1 MRFGAILLLI
11 LTLLV
16 GAAPSDA
23 SAHEGGTGE
32 ITAIEDVAAAPGTL
46 ASAAEF
52 TGIDGQEH
60 VGAGVPSGHHGTL
73 PGSPDCLTVS
83 SCGGASGVLG
93 DALGIPVPQVLAPAT
108 LAVAGYPPQG
118 IDLPI
123 EDRPPRAC

>member
-23 SAHEGGTGE
+23 SAHEGGTAE

-46 ASAAEF
+46 ESAAAF

-60 VGAGVPSGHHGTL
+60 VGAGVPFGHHGTL
-73 PGSPDCLTVS
+73 PGSPDRLTVR
-83 SCGGASGVLG
+83 SCGGALG
-93 DALGIPVPQVLAPAT
+93 GRGHAPGISVPQVL
-108 LAVAGYPPQG
+108 PP
-118 IDLPI
+118 IP
-123 EDRPPRAC
+123 

>member
-23 SAHEGGTGE
+23 SAHEGGTAE

-46 ASAAEF
+46 ESAAEF

-60 VGAGVPSGHHGTL
+60 VGAGVPFGHHGTL

-93 DALGIPVPQVLAPAT
+93 
-108 LAVAGYPPQG
+108 
-118 IDLPI
+118 
-123 EDRPPRAC
+123 EDRKSTRLNSRPY